1 MWTIFQVVTLF
12 AAGSLIIFGGEVAGQ
27 AISVSAFLGVATV
40 VAWLV
45 LSWIFSKLI
54 ELAQPTYRRGRVF
67 SFFLF
72 TRVRQYFRGFVKA
85 QITTLSERIKELHEA
100 AAASGKKIEGAVR
113 ARRQWPAE

>member
-113 ARRQWPAE
+113 AWRQRPAD